1 MNGARVYP
9 SAAAALALVLAGCG
23 STDGSQIGRPAEPRT
38 IELGWTERSESPAFV
53 YRVDRL
59 ILRRDGWSADV
70 AVENRSPRDF
80 QIRRPHRPGGSLFGL
95 VLLES
100 ESRKELSE
108 LTAGLRKEPPFLQPD
123 RIAPALPRSLRAGSS
138 WRGTL
143 SGSTVLRRGT
153 VVRVVF
159 GRFQGDGRPSV
170 FTWVTNHALR
180 L

>member
-1 MNGARVYP
+1 MAHID
-9 SAAAALALVLAGCG
+9 ALVDKVSDPALREALREQVDLLMGKRSFGLVFQEHRPETVELPNYRVRRGCKVRVW
-23 STDGSQIGRPAEPRT
+23 DEDDKV
-38 IELGWTERSESPAFV
+38 L

-123 RIAPALPRSLRAGSS
+123 RIAPAPAHQARWSGCGSVRRA
-138 WRGTL
+138 
-143 SGSTVLRRGT
+143 
-153 VVRVVF
+153 
-159 GRFQGDGRPSV
+159 
-170 FTWVTNHALR
+170 
-180 L
+180 